1 MLINFDDMNSMTA
14 SDSQLTPVDLQEQ
27 IAQLQQVIEEQN
39 ERWQLVVE
47 GTNEGIWDWNI
58 RTGEFFT
65 SPRLKAIFGYAEG
78 DLIDSIQ
85 VWSDLIHPEDR
96 ERMTLAIQQYL
107 AGEIAQYAE
116 EVRIQCKDGHYH
128 WILTRGKLLRD
139 AQGNPVRLA
148 GSNTDIHHRKQVE
161 EARQQS
167 EQLLRSLMDSIPD
180 LIFFKDTQGIYRLCN
195 QAFRDFVGKSEVEI
209 IGQSDWQLFEPTMA
223 QFFRERDQEMWLKG
237 KSQRNEEWVTFADG
251 QERCLETLKT
261 PVKDHLGELRGLI
274 GISRDVTVRHQGE
287 ELLQKRAERDSLLS
301 SISQL
306 LLEKDWVTA
315 VHQTLAYLGEFT
327 RCDRSAITRYCP
339 DYQTWSMV
347 KEWYH
352 PEIPSIKEQLQN
364 VRVADFPWMFGQLR
378 HNQALI
384 INNLQELPPEAQAE
398 KNSLAYHGVQSLL
411 IMPITNGEKVFGYVG
426 LDRIRYC
433 QAWSPDEISLL
444 QLVGQFLAIA
454 QARNEAE
461 MNAQRDKARFE
472 AIVENANEAIIAFA
486 ETGQSPNETQWTIQ
500 LFNHAAEK
508 VFGYAA
514 TEILGQPLE
523 QLLVTPLDALT
534 EEETVNILQ
543 ARRRDGR
550 EFLAE
555 VSHSKIPLD
564 SQSLFIAIIRNI
576 TEQRQAELALKQA
589 KEAADAANRAKS
601 EFLASMS
608 HELRTP
614 LNAIIGFSQILNRD
628 PSLVAHRQ
636 TLDIINRS
644 GEHLLELINDILEM
658 SKIEAG
664 RTTLNESSFDLYRL
678 LDSLESMLTLKAATK
693 QLQLFFERSPS
704 VPQYIHTDES
714 KLRQVLINLLSN
726 AIKFTEEGGVTLRIQ
741 RSPDPAYNLDPNLS
755 AQPGQ
760 LLYLEFEI
768 EDTGYGIDPQEMSQL
783 FAPFGQTEAGRKSQ
797 QGTGL
802 GLPISQKFVRL
813 MGGEIQVKSELEKG
827 SLFYFTIRVQFANT
841 TAILPPTL
849 PAQVIGYELPP
860 HQPNYRILVVDDRL
874 ESRLLLVKLLGDMGF
889 AVREACNGQEAI
901 AVWESWQPHL
911 IWMDMRMPIMDG
923 YEASQR
929 IKSTLQGQATVIIA
943 LTASAFEEDRAL
955 VLSAGCDD
963 FLRKPFREETLWQ
976 KMAEHLGIQFRY
988 GSSPHPTESSA
999 PVLTSAV
1006 TVPLSQL
1013 SLRELFAKTPQ
1024 SWQQK
1029 LQAIALECSDDGILD
1044 WLTHLPKNPEFLP
1057 LIQQLEIWA
1066 KSFQFDQ
1073 ILALMDT

>member
-1 MLINFDDMNSMTA
+1 MT
-14 SDSQLTPVDLQEQ
+14 DSEAQLTLTDLQEQ
-27 IAQLQQVIEEQN
+27 IAQLQQVVQSQN
-39 ERWQLVVE
+39 ERWQLVLE
-47 GTNEGIWDWNI
+47 GANEGIWDWNI

-65 SPRLKAIFGYAEG
+65 SPRLKAIFGYTEG
-78 DLIDSIQ
+78 ELVDSIQ
-85 VWSDLIHPEDR
+85 LWSELVHPEDR
-96 ERMTLAIQQYL
+96 ERVNLAIQHYL
-107 AGEIAQYAE
+107 TGQSSQYAE

-139 AQGNPVRLA
+139 AQGNPIRLA
-148 GSNTDIHHRKQVE
+148 GSNTDIHHRKQME

-167 EQLLRSLMDSIPD
+167 EQLLRSLIDSIPD

-195 QAFRDFVGKSEVEI
+195 QAFREFVGKSEAEI
-209 IGQSDWQLFEPTMA
+209 IGQSDWQLFDPKMA

-327 RCDRSAITRYCP
+327 HSDRTAITRYCA
-339 DYQTWSMV
+339 DQQSWSMV
-347 KEWYH
+347 KEWHH
-352 PEIPSIKEQLQN
+352 PDIPSIKNQLQN
-364 VRVADFPWMFGQLR
+364 ISVADFPWMFDQLR

-384 INNLQELPPEAQAE
+384 INNLHDLPTEAEAE
-398 KNSLAYHGVQSLL
+398 KLSLACHGVQSLL
-411 IMPITNGEKVFGYVG
+411 IMPITNGEKVFGYIG

-433 QAWSPDEISLL
+433 QAWSADEISLL

-486 ETGQSPNETQWTIQ
+486 ETAQSANDSQWTIQ

-508 VFGYAA
+508 VFGYSA
-514 TEILGQPLE
+514 TEILGQPLH
-523 QLLVTPLDALT
+523 QLMVTPLASLN
-534 EEETVNILQ
+534 EAETVHTLQ
-543 ARRRDGR
+543 ACHRDGSV
-550 EFLAE
+550 FLAE
-555 VSHSKIPLD
+555 VSHSKIPLE

-589 KEAADAANRAKS
+589 KESADAANRAKS
-601 EFLASMS
+601 EFLASIS

-726 AIKFTEEGGVTLRIQ
+726 AIKFTDEGGVTLRIQ
-741 RSPDPAYNLDPNLS
+741 RNLDPSLNNS
-755 AQPGQ
+755 EQPGQ

-768 EDTGYGIDPQEMSQL
+768 EDTGYGIDPGEMNQL

-802 GLPISQKFVRL
+802 GLPISQKFVHL
-813 MGGEIQVKSELEKG
+813 MGGEIQVKSELGKG
-827 SLFYFTIRVQFANT
+827 SLFRFTIQVQFANM
-841 TAILPPTL
+841 TAILPTTV

-860 HQPNYRILVVDDRL
+860 DQPNYRILVVDDRL

-923 YEASQR
+923 YEASKR
-929 IKSTLQGQATVIIA
+929 IKSTLSGQATVIIA

-988 GSSPHPTESSA
+988 GSSQNPTGISS
-999 PVLTSAV
+999 PVFTDLGTS
-1006 TVPLSQL
+1006 PLSHF
-1013 SLRELFAKTPQ
+1013 SLQELLAKTPQ
-1024 SWQQK
+1024 FWQQQLK
-1029 LQAIALECSDDGILD
+1029 AIALECSDEGILD
-1044 WLTHLPKNPEFLP
+1044 LLTHLPEPTQFLP
-1057 LIQQLEIWA
+1057 LTQQLEVWA
-1066 KSFQFDQ
+1066 RSFQFDQ
-1073 ILALMDT
+1073 ILALIETE